1 MRSAVSLLLLAI
13 VGCAPAADLPPS
25 FSETDEAS
33 IRETYRAYSAAQETA
48 EVSQL
53 GRFFTEDAL
62 WIQGT
67 AGSVRGREEIQ
78 AWFTVRTMNSA
89 IEIQEVRGAGD
100 LAYVIASRTL
110 TLDIPDYE
118 PSPCNMLTVWE
129 KQTDG
134 AWLIARYLSVCQPQ
148 P

>member
-1 MRSAVSLLLLAI
+1 MRSVVSLFLLAT
-13 VGCAPAADLPPS
+13 VGCAPAADWTPS

-78 AWFTVRTMNSA
+78 AWFTVRAMNSA
-89 IEIQEVRGAGD
+89 IEIQEVRGAG
-100 LAYVIASRTL
+100 
-110 TLDIPDYE
+110 E